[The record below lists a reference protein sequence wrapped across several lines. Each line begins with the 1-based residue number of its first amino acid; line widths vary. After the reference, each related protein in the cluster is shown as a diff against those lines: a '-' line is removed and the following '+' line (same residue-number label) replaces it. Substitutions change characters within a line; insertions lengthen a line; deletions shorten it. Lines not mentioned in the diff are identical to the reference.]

1 MSEFGERCSCFA
13 SLEARAGVIV
23 NETSKLMR
31 VEVNTTTANSRM
43 ILPTKPP
50 TTDSGTNTTT
60 STRVIDKAANPISF
74 LPSMEAVILSFPISR
89 CL

>member
-1 MSEFGERCSCFA
+1 MELVICS
-13 SLEARAGVIV
+13 SLDILDAITGVIV
-23 NETSKLMR
+23 NETNKLIN
-31 VEVNTTTANSRM
+31 VDENTTTANSLK

-50 TTDSGTNTTT
+50 TNDKGTNTTT

-74 LPSMEAVILSFPISR
+74 RPSSAAVRLSLPISR